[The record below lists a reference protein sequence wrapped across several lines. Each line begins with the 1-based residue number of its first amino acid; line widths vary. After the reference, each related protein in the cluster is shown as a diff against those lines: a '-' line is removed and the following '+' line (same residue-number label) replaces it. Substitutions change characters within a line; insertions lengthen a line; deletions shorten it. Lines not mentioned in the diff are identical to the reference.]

1 MEFKYNSRVVGM
13 SAEAARQWSKEAT
26 SWRIDLADGSQM
38 YSDNVVVATG
48 GLSFPQVG
56 TDGSGHML
64 LEHVCTHL
72 LVLSICASTVSG

>member
-13 SAEAARQWSKEAT
+13 STEPARQCTKEAT

-38 YSDNVVVATG
+38 YSDSVVVATG

-56 TDGSGHML
+56 TDGSGHQL

-72 LVLSICASTVSG
+72 LALHICTSTASG